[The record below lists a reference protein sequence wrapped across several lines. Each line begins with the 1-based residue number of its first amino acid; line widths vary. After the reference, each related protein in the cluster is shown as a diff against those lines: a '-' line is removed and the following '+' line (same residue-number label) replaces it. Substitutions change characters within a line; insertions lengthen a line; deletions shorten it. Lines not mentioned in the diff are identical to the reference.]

1 MITMAASYTLMPFW
15 DVRIAVKMD
24 MKMRKQVHF
33 VTDRLAKNAGRGA
46 LLAPP
51 SSKIGKPP
59 DTSCKGLLALSY

>member
-1 MITMAASYTLMPFW
+1 VEMEI
-15 DVRIAVKMD
+15 
-24 MKMRKQVHF
+24 KMRKQVHF
-33 VTDRLAKNAGRGA
+33 VADRLVKIAGRGA